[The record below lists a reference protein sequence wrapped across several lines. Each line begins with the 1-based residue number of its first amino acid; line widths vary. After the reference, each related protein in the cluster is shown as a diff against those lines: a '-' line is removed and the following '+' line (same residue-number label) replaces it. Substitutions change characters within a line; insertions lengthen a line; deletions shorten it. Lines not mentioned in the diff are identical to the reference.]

1 MVKQA
6 FWLVALGI
14 MTLTPLALVA
24 QTEGDTTQVDAI
36 QCWRRVDRN
45 AVFVGERLTMTVTC
59 SAVETDTARTL
70 PDQTALEPQTIDVGP
85 FEVLDGEHF
94 EDIVNGPY
102 RFFQYHYTLRII
114 NDISFGQNIEI
125 PPLHIPYRIERRVG
139 DAPALLGRELTYILP
154 PEPIRVVS
162 LVANAIVDIREVA
175 PATFGSASTR
185 GFRANVLTLLAALF
199 GVLAVGIV
207 ALGAVRISRERRGG
221 AARVERRLPRPLIVH
236 RALGELTR
244 VQQATAEH
252 GWNIE
257 SASRALAALRVG
269 GAVAVSGSVAL
280 TTVDASTQPREGQ
293 LRLRHGLLLTRTA
306 LVSSSLTETLLAKRL
321 EQMQSGEAEHPDA
334 VLAGDLGRGIAVF
347 ASACYSRDGAL
358 PTDELTRQLD
368 TGITA
373 LTRLRWRSAAPV
385 RFATGLLAKLRLK
398 PTSKEGGAQAQLWT
412 H

>member
-14 MTLTPLALVA
+14 VALTPLALRA
-24 QTEGDTTQVDAI
+24 QPESDTTQVDAI

-45 AVFVGERLTMTVTC
+45 AVFVGERFTMTVTC

-70 PDQTALEPQTIDVGP
+70 PDQVGLEPQTIDVGP

-94 EDIVNGPY
+94 EDIRTGPY

-114 NDISFGQNIEI
+114 NDTSFGEDIEI
-125 PPLHIPYRIERRVG
+125 PPLHITYRIERRVG
-139 DAPALLGRELTYILP
+139 NDPALLGRELTYILP
-154 PEPIRVVS
+154 PEPVRIVS
-162 LVANAIVDIREVA
+162 LVPDSIVDIREVA
-175 PATFGSASTR
+175 PATFGAAGTR
-185 GFRANVLTLLAALF
+185 VFQANVLTLLAVLV
-199 GVLAVGIV
+199 GVLGVGVV
-207 ALGAVRISRERRGG
+207 ALGAVRVARERRGG
-221 AARVERRLPRPLIVH
+221 VARVHRRLPLPLIVH

-244 VQQATAEH
+244 AQQSTAEH
-252 GWNIE
+252 GWSME

-280 TTVDASTQPREGQ
+280 TTVDAGTRPRDGQ
-293 LRLRHGLLLTRTA
+293 LRLRHGLLFTKTA
-306 LVSSSLTETLLAKRL
+306 LVSSSLTETALTQRL
-321 EQMQSGEAEHPDA
+321 EQMQTGEAENPDTA
-334 VLAGDLGRGIAVF
+334 LAGDLGRAIAVF
-347 ASACYSRDGAL
+347 ASARYSRDGAL

-385 RFATGLLAKLRLK
+385 RYATELLAKLRLK
-398 PTSKEGGAQAQLWT
+398 PTTKDGGARPQLWT